1 MAKNWNDG
9 SGWQKGSEAY
19 NYSSGSSKKGSSSS
33 SSSSSNSN
41 RGSSGT
47 TSKNGVTIDVNYSSK
62 GNSSSGGSSGGSNSS
77 RNYNKGYG
85 YTDRE
90 TAYTWL
96 DSNGK
101 ATTTHSNAT
110 NYEDARKEALAKGDL
125 APGEYKLS
133 QAVTYRKGS
142 AGDSRYNSAESA
154 DKNGNKMGSTA
165 IYSSL
170 KPSGTSYANA
180 LSNEIATAN
189 ENNMSSQ
196 KALSDL
202 YNYYNGLDTT
212 EKDYLKGS
220 TNSELVDYLNQIDAG
235 YLKPKNTAE
244 LETNPNGEWLP
255 GASGPPSLPDI
266 VANYKAAEAG
276 YTGNNPYKYVGNA
289 AINTNTGVT
298 NTPMTAYTPTAAVG
312 TSPTLD
318 ALYQQY
324 YKPAELE
331 IPEYEGL
338 TQKDIQ
344 NLYDDLIGNIQ
355 DTQQDYLDTLKSK
368 YNAAV
373 GDQNDAYEAQARA
386 NYLNFLAN
394 QNNAKLSLASSGA
407 KGGLGQT
414 LISNIANNYATNANA
429 AASDNQKAL
438 RDLYNDYQS
447 TYAETANNFQQ
458 TIATAQQNMI
468 GYLQSA
474 AEAQNSYNQWIAQAK
489 RSATVEDRNFALQ
502 KAQAYL
508 DQYNA
513 NRQAAQEMYEYQQNM
528 QFQQDSFAYQKEQD
542 TLDNAYKA
550 AENGDFSK
558 LKALGYNTTNLE
570 KMYQA
575 NLLGATLDNQYKQ
588 AQINSLLS
596 PKVSGSGNRSKTKR
610 TKKTKSDNNNTSS
623 QSSSAIVKAKTQ
635 PLSNTTPNYVT
646 DILGN
651 KTNAQQA
658 EANKMLN
665 NASSR
670 FSNTESGKNAFKNYV
685 DRMVEQGKFTKK
697 NFETWQNSL

>member
-19 NYSSGSSKKGSSSS
+19 NYSSGSSKKGS

-62 GNSSSGGSSGGSNSS
+62 GNSSSGGSSGNKPTV
-77 RNYNKGYG
+77 NYNSGNG
-85 YTDRE
+85 YTNRE
-90 TAYTWL
+90 TAYTWN
-96 DSNGK
+96 DNGVNK
-101 ATTTHSNAT
+101 TTYSNAT
-110 NYEDARKEALAKGDL
+110 RYEDALKEAVANGTLSQGA
-125 APGEYKLS
+125 KLS
-133 QAVTYRKGS
+133 SAVTYRKGS

-180 LSNEIATAN
+180 LSNEMAAAN

-244 LETNPNGEWLP
+244 LETNPNGERLP

-276 YTGNNPYKYVGNA
+276 YTGNNPYEYVGNA

-298 NTPMTAYTPTAAVG
+298 STPMTAYTPTAAVG

-324 YKPAELE
+324 YKPTELE

-373 GDQNDAYEAQARA
+373 SDQNDSYEAQARA

-458 TIATAQQNMI
+458 TLSTVQQNMV

-474 AEAQNSYNQWIAQAK
+474 AEAQNSYNQWVAQAK

-513 NRQAAQEMYEYQQNM
+513 NRTAAEQAYEFAQQM
-528 QFQQDSFAYQKEQD
+528 QYQQDSFAYQKEQD

-596 PKVSGSGNRSKTKR
+596 PKVSGSGSRNK
-610 TKKTKSDNNNTSS
+610 TKKTKSGGSDNGGNTETAGPQPYSGIPKNLVSIGTGNNTP
-623 QSSSAIVKAKTQ
+623 QKTVNEMLDKADK
-635 PLSNTTPNYVT
+635 
-646 DILGN
+646 
-651 KTNAQQA
+651 AF
-658 EANKMLN
+658 E
-665 NASSR
+665 
-670 FSNTESGKNAFKNYV
+670 TEDGFNHYV
-685 DRMVEQGKFTKK
+685 DQMVKQGKFTRVQADAWYRQRK
-697 NFETWQNSL
+697 

>member
-19 NYSSGSSKKGSSSS
+19 NYSSGSSKKGSS
-33 SSSSSNSN
+33 
-41 RGSSGT
+41 GT

-62 GNSSSGGSSGGSNSS
+62 GNSSSGGSSGNKPTV
-77 RNYNKGYG
+77 NYNSGNG
-85 YTDRE
+85 YTNRE
-90 TAYTWL
+90 TAYTWN
-96 DSNGK
+96 DNGVNK
-101 ATTTHSNAT
+101 TTYSNAT
-110 NYEDARKEALAKGDL
+110 RYEDALKEAVANGTLSQGA
-125 APGEYKLS
+125 KLS
-133 QAVTYRKGS
+133 SAVTYSKGS

-165 IYSSL
+165 IYTSL

-180 LSNEIATAN
+180 LSNEMATAN

-196 KALSDL
+196 KALRDL

-289 AINTNTGVT
+289 SINTNTGVT
-298 NTPMTAYTPTAAVG
+298 STPMTAYTPTAVVG

-344 NLYDDLIGNIQ
+344 NLYDDLVGNIQ
-355 DTQQDYLDTLKSK
+355 DKQQDYLDTLKSK

-458 TIATAQQNMI
+458 TLSTVQQNMI

-474 AEAQNSYNQWIAQAK
+474 AEAQNSYNQWVAQAK

-513 NRQAAQEMYEYQQNM
+513 NRTAAEQAYEFAQQM
-528 QFQQDSFAYQKEQD
+528 QYQQDSFAYQKEQD

-658 EANKMLN
+658 EANKLLN

>member
-19 NYSSGSSKKGSSSS
+19 NYSSGSRKKGSSSS

-85 YTDRE
+85 YTNRE
-90 TAYTWL
+90 TAYTWN
-96 DSNGK
+96 DNGVNK
-101 ATTTHSNAT
+101 TTYSNAT
-110 NYEDARKEALAKGDL
+110 RYEDALKEAIANGTLSQGA
-125 APGEYKLS
+125 KLS
-133 QAVTYRKGS
+133 SAVTYRKGS
-142 AGDSRYNSAESA
+142 AGDSHYNSAESA

-170 KPSGTSYANA
+170 KPSGTSYANS
-180 LSNEIATAN
+180 LSNEIAAAN

-244 LETNPNGEWLP
+244 LETNPNGERLP
-255 GASGPPSLPDI
+255 GASGAPSLPDI
-266 VANYKAAEAG
+266 VASYKAAEAG
-276 YTGNNPYKYVGNA
+276 NTALSPYQTVGNA
-289 AINTNTGVT
+289 TMNTNTGVT
-298 NTPMTAYTPTAAVG
+298 GTPTMGYSPATSVG
-312 TSPTLD
+312 TAPTLD

-324 YKPAELE
+324 YQPTELE
-331 IPEYEGL
+331 IPEYTGL

-344 NLYDDLIGNIQ
+344 SLYDDLIGNIQ
-355 DTQQDYLDTLKSK
+355 DIQQGYLDTLKNK

-373 GDQNDAYEAQARA
+373 SDQNNAYEAQARA

-458 TIATAQQNMI
+458 ILSTVQQNMI

-474 AEAQNSYNQWIAQAK
+474 AEAQNSYNQWVAQAK

-513 NRQAAQEMYEYQQNM
+513 NRTAAEQAYEFAQQM
-528 QFQQDSFAYQKEQD
+528 QYQQDSFAYQKEQD

-596 PKVSGSGNRSKTKR
+596 PKVSGSGSRSKTKKQR
-610 TKKTKSDNNNTSS
+610 KQS
-623 QSSSAIVKAKTQ
+623 QIITTQ
-635 PLSNTTPNYVT
+635 AVNQ
-646 DILGN
+646 
-651 KTNAQQA
+651 AQLLLRQKH
-658 EANKMLN
+658 NH
-665 NASSR
+665 
-670 FSNTESGKNAFKNYV
+670 
-685 DRMVEQGKFTKK
+685 
-697 NFETWQNSL
+697 

>member
-47 TSKNGVTIDVNYSSK
+47 TSKNGVTIS
-62 GNSSSGGSSGGSNSS
+62 SSSGGGSSSGT
-77 RNYNKGYG
+77 NYNRGNG
-85 YTDRE
+85 YTNRE
-90 TAYTWL
+90 TAYTWN
-96 DSNGK
+96 DNGVNK
-101 ATTTHSNAT
+101 TTYSNAT
-110 NYEDARKEALAKGDL
+110 RYEDALKEAVANGTLSQGA
-125 APGEYKLS
+125 KLS
-133 QAVTYRKGS
+133 SAVTYGKGS

-165 IYSSL
+165 VYSSL

-180 LSNEIATAN
+180 LSNEMATAN

-196 KALSDL
+196 KALRDL

-244 LETNPNGEWLP
+244 LETNPNGERLP

-266 VANYKAAEAG
+266 VASYKAAEAG

-298 NTPMTAYTPTAAVG
+298 STPMTAYTPTAAVG

-324 YKPAELE
+324 YKPTELE

-458 TIATAQQNMI
+458 TLSTVQQNMI

-474 AEAQNSYNQWIAQAK
+474 AEAQNSYNQWVAQAK

-513 NRQAAQEMYEYQQNM
+513 NRTAAEQAYEFAQQM
-528 QFQQDSFAYQKEQD
+528 QYQQDSFAYQKEQD

-610 TKKTKSDNNNTSS
+610 TKKTKSDTESYTEIIGPQPYSGMPKNLVSVGTGNNTP
-623 QSSSAIVKAKTQ
+623 QKTVNEMLDKADKAFE
-635 PLSNTTPNYVT
+635 T
-646 DILGN
+646 DAGFN
-651 KTNAQQA
+651 H
-658 EANKMLN
+658 
-665 NASSR
+665 
-670 FSNTESGKNAFKNYV
+670 YV
-685 DRMVEQGKFTKK
+685 DQMVKQGKFTRVQADAWERQRK
-697 NFETWQNSL
+697 

>member
-244 LETNPNGEWLP
+244 LETNLNGERLP

-276 YTGNNPYKYVGNA
+276 YTGNNPYEYVGNA

-298 NTPMTAYTPTAAVG
+298 STPMTAYTPTAAVG

-355 DTQQDYLDTLKSK
+355 DTQQDYLDTLKNK

-373 GDQNDAYEAQARA
+373 SDQNNAYEAQARA

-458 TIATAQQNMI
+458 TLSTVQQNMI

-474 AEAQNSYNQWIAQAK
+474 AEAQNSYNQWVAQAK

-513 NRQAAQEMYEYQQNM
+513 NRTAAEQAYEFAQQM
-528 QFQQDSFAYQKEQD
+528 QYQQDSFAYQKEQD

-596 PKVSGSGNRSKTKR
+596 PKVSGSRNRSKKTSGDNDDGGYTPPTK
-610 TKKTKSDNNNTSS
+610 TAGPQPYSGMPKNLVSVGTGNNTPQKSVN
-623 QSSSAIVKAKTQ
+623 QMLDNAAERFE
-635 PLSNTTPNYVT
+635 T
-646 DILGN
+646 DEGFN
-651 KTNAQQA
+651 
-658 EANKMLN
+658 
-665 NASSR
+665 R
-670 FSNTESGKNAFKNYV
+670 YV
-685 DRMVEQGKFTKK
+685 DYMISKGAFTRVQADAWNRQRK
-697 NFETWQNSL
+697 

>member
-19 NYSSGSSKKGSSSS
+19 NYSSGSSKKGSS
-33 SSSSSNSN
+33 
-41 RGSSGT
+41 GT

-62 GNSSSGGSSGGSNSS
+62 GNSSSGGSSGNKPTV
-77 RNYNKGYG
+77 NYNSGNG
-85 YTDRE
+85 YTNRE
-90 TAYTWL
+90 TAYTWN
-96 DSNGK
+96 DNGVNK
-101 ATTTHSNAT
+101 TTYSNAT
-110 NYEDARKEALAKGDL
+110 RYEDALKEAVANGTLSQGA
-125 APGEYKLS
+125 KLS
-133 QAVTYRKGS
+133 SAVTYSKGS

-180 LSNEIATAN
+180 LSNEMATAN

-212 EKDYLKGS
+212 EKDYLKDS
-220 TNSELVDYLNQIDAG
+220 TNSELVNYLNQIDAG

-244 LETNPNGEWLP
+244 IETNPNGEWLP

-266 VANYKAAEAG
+266 VASYKAAEAG

-298 NTPMTAYTPTAAVG
+298 STPMTAYTPTAAVG

-458 TIATAQQNMI
+458 TLSTVQQNMI

-474 AEAQNSYNQWIAQAK
+474 AEAQNSYNQWVAQAK

-513 NRQAAQEMYEYQQNM
+513 NRTAAEQAYEFAQQM
-528 QFQQDSFAYQKEQD
+528 QYQQDSFAYQKEQD

-550 AENGDFSK
+550 AESGDFSK

-596 PKVSGSGNRSKTKR
+596 PKVSGSGNRSKK
-610 TKKTKSDNNNTSS
+610 TSS
-623 QSSSAIVKAKTQ
+623 GKSGNDEYYNGGSKYSAEQAKKIVNSAVQPAK
-635 PLSNTTPNYVT
+635 NITPNSSQLEYLNST
-646 DILGN
+646 SP
-651 KTNAQQA
+651 QQA

>member
-47 TSKNGVTIDVNYSSK
+47 TSKNGVTIS
-62 GNSSSGGSSGGSNSS
+62 SSSGGGSSSGT
-77 RNYNKGYG
+77 NYNRGNG
-85 YTDRE
+85 YTNRE
-90 TAYTWL
+90 TAYTWN
-96 DSNGK
+96 DNGVNK
-101 ATTTHSNAT
+101 TTYSNAT
-110 NYEDARKEALAKGDL
+110 RYEDALKEAVANGTLSQGA
-125 APGEYKLS
+125 KLS
-133 QAVTYRKGS
+133 SAVTYGKGS

-180 LSNEIATAN
+180 LSNEMAAAN

-202 YNYYNGLDTT
+202 YNYYNGLGTAD
-212 EKDYLKGS
+212 KDYLKGS

-244 LETNPNGEWLP
+244 LETNPNGERLP

-289 AINTNTGVT
+289 SINTNTGVT
-298 NTPMTAYTPTAAVG
+298 STPMTAYTPTAVVG

-355 DTQQDYLDTLKSK
+355 DTQQDYLDTLKNK

-386 NYLNFLAN
+386 NYLNFLAS

-438 RDLYNDYQS
+438 RDLYNDYRS

-458 TIATAQQNMI
+458 TLSTVQQNMI

-474 AEAQNSYNQWIAQAK
+474 AEAQNSYNQWVAQAK

-513 NRQAAQEMYEYQQNM
+513 NRTAAEQAYEFAQQM
-528 QFQQDSFAYQKEQD
+528 QYQQDSFAYQKDQD

-596 PKVSGSGNRSKTKR
+596 PKVSGSRNRSKKTSGDNDDGYTPPTK
-610 TKKTKSDNNNTSS
+610 TAGPQPYSGMPKNLVSVGTGNNTP
-623 QSSSAIVKAKTQ
+623 QKTVNEMLDKADK
-635 PLSNTTPNYVT
+635 
-646 DILGN
+646 
-651 KTNAQQA
+651 AF
-658 EANKMLN
+658 E
-665 NASSR
+665 
-670 FSNTESGKNAFKNYV
+670 TENGFNHYV
-685 DRMVEQGKFTKK
+685 DQMVKQGKFTRVQADAWYRQRK
-697 NFETWQNSL
+697 

>member
-47 TSKNGVTIDVNYSSK
+47 TSKNGVTIS
-62 GNSSSGGSSGGSNSS
+62 SSSGGGSSSGT
-77 RNYNKGYG
+77 NYNRGNG
-85 YTDRE
+85 YTNRE
-90 TAYTWL
+90 TAYTWN
-96 DSNGK
+96 DNGVNK
-101 ATTTHSNAT
+101 TTYSNAT
-110 NYEDARKEALAKGDL
+110 RYEDALKEAVANGTLSQGA
-125 APGEYKLS
+125 KLS
-133 QAVTYRKGS
+133 SAVTYRKGS

-180 LSNEIATAN
+180 LSNEMAAAN

-244 LETNPNGEWLP
+244 LETNPNGERLP

-266 VANYKAAEAG
+266 VASYKAAEAG

-298 NTPMTAYTPTAAVG
+298 STPMTAYTPTVAVG

-324 YKPAELE
+324 YKPTELE

-344 NLYDDLIGNIQ
+344 NLYDDLIGNMR
-355 DTQQDYLDTLKSK
+355 DTQQDYLDTLKNK

-373 GDQNDAYEAQARA
+373 SDQNNAYEAQARA

-458 TIATAQQNMI
+458 TLSTVQQNMI

-550 AENGDFSK
+550 AESGDFSK

-596 PKVSGSGNRSKTKR
+596 PKVSGSGNRSK

>member
-9 SGWQKGSEAY
+9 SGWQKGTEA
-19 NYSSGSSKKGSSSS
+19 NSYSSNRGSSSS
-33 SSSSSNSN
+33 SK
-41 RGSSGT
+41 GSSGNKTITNTYNGKT
-47 TSKNGVTIDVNYSSK
+47 TSYVVD
-62 GNSSSGGSSGGSNSS
+62 SSGKKVSGSTSTSTSSGSSGNKPTV
-77 RNYNKGYG
+77 NYNSGNG
-85 YTDRE
+85 YTNRE
-90 TAYTWL
+90 TAYTWN
-96 DSNGK
+96 DNGVNK
-101 ATTTHSNAT
+101 TTYSNAT
-110 NYEDARKEALAKGDL
+110 RYEDALKEAVANGTLSQGA
-125 APGEYKLS
+125 KLS
-133 QAVTYRKGS
+133 SAVTYSKGS

-180 LSNEIATAN
+180 LSNEMAAAN

-202 YNYYNGLDTT
+202 YNYYNGLGTAD
-212 EKDYLKGS
+212 KDYLKGS

-235 YLKPKNTAE
+235 YLKPKNIAE

-266 VANYKAAEAG
+266 VASYKAAEAG

-298 NTPMTAYTPTAAVG
+298 STPMTAYTPTAAVG

-324 YKPAELE
+324 YKPTELE

-355 DTQQDYLDTLKSK
+355 DTQQGYLDTLKNK

-373 GDQNDAYEAQARA
+373 SDQNNAYEAQARA

-458 TIATAQQNMI
+458 TLSTVQQNMI

-474 AEAQNSYNQWIAQAK
+474 AEAQNSYNQWVAQAK

-513 NRQAAQEMYEYQQNM
+513 NRTAAEQAYEFAQQM
-528 QFQQDSFAYQKEQD
+528 QYQQDSFAYQKEQD

-596 PKVSGSGNRSKTKR
+596 PKVSGSGNRSKTKK
-610 TKKTKSDNNNTSS
+610 TKKTKLDNNNTSS

-658 EANKMLN
+658 KANKMLN

-685 DRMVEQGKFTKK
+685 DRMVEQGKFTQK

>member
-47 TSKNGVTIDVNYSSK
+47 TSKNGVTIS
-62 GNSSSGGSSGGSNSS
+62 SSSGGGSSSGT
-77 RNYNKGYG
+77 NYNRGNG
-85 YTDRE
+85 YTNRE
-90 TAYTWL
+90 TAYTWN
-96 DSNGK
+96 DNGVNK
-101 ATTTHSNAT
+101 TTYSNAT
-110 NYEDARKEALAKGDL
+110 RYEDALKEAVANGTLSQGA
-125 APGEYKLS
+125 KLS
-133 QAVTYRKGS
+133 SAVTYGKGS

-180 LSNEIATAN
+180 LSNEMATAN

-202 YNYYNGLDTT
+202 YNYYNGLGTAD
-212 EKDYLKGS
+212 KDYLKGS

-244 LETNPNGEWLP
+244 LETNPNGERLP

-266 VANYKAAEAG
+266 VASYKAAEAG

-298 NTPMTAYTPTAAVG
+298 NTPMTAYTPTG

-355 DTQQDYLDTLKSK
+355 DTQQGYLDTLKNK

-373 GDQNDAYEAQARA
+373 SDQNNAYEAQARA

-458 TIATAQQNMI
+458 TLSTVQQNMV

-474 AEAQNSYNQWIAQAK
+474 AEAQNSYNQWVAQAK

-513 NRQAAQEMYEYQQNM
+513 NRTAAEQAYEFAQQM
-528 QFQQDSFAYQKEQD
+528 QYQQDSFAYQKEQD

-610 TKKTKSDNNNTSS
+610 TKKTKSDTESYNNDKTEIIGPQPYSGMPKNLVSVGTGNNTP
-623 QSSSAIVKAKTQ
+623 QKTVNEMLDKADK
-635 PLSNTTPNYVT
+635 
-646 DILGN
+646 
-651 KTNAQQA
+651 AF
-658 EANKMLN
+658 E
-665 NASSR
+665 
-670 FSNTESGKNAFKNYV
+670 TENGFNHYV
-685 DRMVEQGKFTKK
+685 DQMVKQGKFTRVQADAWYRQRK
-697 NFETWQNSL
+697 

>member
-19 NYSSGSSKKGSSSS
+19 NYSSGSSKKGSS
-33 SSSSSNSN
+33 
-41 RGSSGT
+41 GT
-47 TSKNGVTIDVNYSSK
+47 TSKNGVTIS
-62 GNSSSGGSSGGSNSS
+62 SSSGGGSSSGT
-77 RNYNKGYG
+77 NYNRGNG
-85 YTDRE
+85 YTNRE
-90 TAYTWL
+90 TAYTWN
-96 DSNGK
+96 DNGVNK
-101 ATTTHSNAT
+101 TTYSNAT
-110 NYEDARKEALAKGDL
+110 RYEDALKEAVANGALSQGA
-125 APGEYKLS
+125 KLS
-133 QAVTYRKGS
+133 SAVTYSKGS

-165 IYSSL
+165 IYTSL

-180 LSNEIATAN
+180 LSNEMATAN

-196 KALSDL
+196 KALRDL

-289 AINTNTGVT
+289 SINTNTGVT
-298 NTPMTAYTPTAAVG
+298 STPMTAYTPTAAVG

-344 NLYDDLIGNIQ
+344 NLYDDLVGNIQ
-355 DTQQDYLDTLKSK
+355 DKQQDYLDTLKSK

-458 TIATAQQNMI
+458 TLSTVQQNMI

-474 AEAQNSYNQWIAQAK
+474 AEAQNSYNQWVAQAK

-513 NRQAAQEMYEYQQNM
+513 NRTAAEQAYEFAQQM
-528 QFQQDSFAYQKEQD
+528 QYQQDSFAYQKEQD

-596 PKVSGSGNRSKTKR
+596 PKVSGSGNRSKTKK

-685 DRMVEQGKFTKK
+685 DRMVEQGKFTRK

>member
-62 GNSSSGGSSGGSNSS
+62 GNSSSGGSSGNKPTV
-77 RNYNKGYG
+77 NYNSGNG
-85 YTDRE
+85 YTNRE
-90 TAYTWL
+90 TAYTWN
-96 DSNGK
+96 DNGVNK
-101 ATTTHSNAT
+101 TTYSNAT
-110 NYEDARKEALAKGDL
+110 RYEDALKEAIANGTLSQGA
-125 APGEYKLS
+125 KLS
-133 QAVTYRKGS
+133 SAVTYRKGS

-180 LSNEIATAN
+180 LSNEMAAAN

-244 LETNPNGEWLP
+244 LETNPNGERLP
-255 GASGPPSLPDI
+255 GASGAPSLPDI
-266 VANYKAAEAG
+266 AASYRAAEAG
-276 YTGNNPYKYVGNA
+276 YTGNNPYEYVGNA
-289 AINTNTGVT
+289 TMNTNTGVT
-298 NTPMTAYTPTAAVG
+298 GTPMTAYTPTAAVG

-344 NLYDDLIGNIQ
+344 NLYDDLVGNIQ
-355 DTQQDYLDTLKSK
+355 DTQQGYLDTLKNK

-373 GDQNDAYEAQARA
+373 SDQNNAYEAQARA

-458 TIATAQQNMI
+458 TLSTVQQNMI

-474 AEAQNSYNQWIAQAK
+474 AEAQNSYNQWVAQAK

-513 NRQAAQEMYEYQQNM
+513 NRTAAEQAYEFAQQM
-528 QFQQDSFAYQKEQD
+528 QYQQDSFAYQKEQD

-596 PKVSGSGNRSKTKR
+596 PKVSGSGNRSKTKK

>member
-47 TSKNGVTIDVNYSSK
+47 TSKNGVTIS
-62 GNSSSGGSSGGSNSS
+62 SSSGGGSSSGT
-77 RNYNKGYG
+77 NYNRGNG
-85 YTDRE
+85 YTNRE
-90 TAYTWL
+90 TAYTWN
-96 DSNGK
+96 DNGVNK
-101 ATTTHSNAT
+101 TTYSNAT
-110 NYEDARKEALAKGDL
+110 RYEDALKEAVANGTLSQGA
-125 APGEYKLS
+125 KLS
-133 QAVTYRKGS
+133 SAVTYGKGS

-180 LSNEIATAN
+180 LSNEMATAN

-202 YNYYNGLDTT
+202 YNYYNGLGTAD
-212 EKDYLKGS
+212 KDYLKGS

-244 LETNPNGEWLP
+244 LETNPNGERLP

-266 VANYKAAEAG
+266 VASYKAAEAG

-298 NTPMTAYTPTAAVG
+298 STPMTAYTPTAAVG

-458 TIATAQQNMI
+458 TLSTVQQNMI

-474 AEAQNSYNQWIAQAK
+474 AEAQNSYNQWVAQAK

-513 NRQAAQEMYEYQQNM
+513 NRTAAEQAYEFAQQM
-528 QFQQDSFAYQKEQD
+528 QYQQDSFAYQKEQD

-596 PKVSGSGNRSKTKR
+596 PKVSGSGSRSKTKR
-610 TKKTKSDNNNTSS
+610 TKKTKSDTEPYTEIIGPQPYSGMPKNLVSVGTGNNTP
-623 QSSSAIVKAKTQ
+623 QKTVNEMLDKADKAFE
-635 PLSNTTPNYVT
+635 T
-646 DILGN
+646 DAGFN
-651 KTNAQQA
+651 H
-658 EANKMLN
+658 
-665 NASSR
+665 
-670 FSNTESGKNAFKNYV
+670 YV
-685 DRMVEQGKFTKK
+685 DQMVKQGKFTRVQADAWYRQRK
-697 NFETWQNSL
+697 

>member
-47 TSKNGVTIDVNYSSK
+47 TSKNGVTIS
-62 GNSSSGGSSGGSNSS
+62 SSSGGGSSSGT
-77 RNYNKGYG
+77 NYNRGNG
-85 YTDRE
+85 YTNRE
-90 TAYTWL
+90 TAYTWN
-96 DSNGK
+96 DNGVNK
-101 ATTTHSNAT
+101 TTYSNAT
-110 NYEDARKEALAKGDL
+110 RYEDALKEAVANGTLSQGA
-125 APGEYKLS
+125 KLS
-133 QAVTYRKGS
+133 SAVTYRKGA

-180 LSNEIATAN
+180 LSNEMAAAN

-244 LETNPNGEWLP
+244 LETNPNGERLP

-266 VANYKAAEAG
+266 VASYKAAEAG

-298 NTPMTAYTPTAAVG
+298 STPMTAYTPTAAVG

-324 YKPAELE
+324 YKPTELE
-331 IPEYEGL
+331 IPKYEGL

-458 TIATAQQNMI
+458 TLSTVQQNMI

-474 AEAQNSYNQWIAQAK
+474 AEAQNSYNQWVAQAK

-513 NRQAAQEMYEYQQNM
+513 NRTAAEQAYEFAQQM
-528 QFQQDSFAYQKEQD
+528 QYQQDSFAYQKEQD

>member
-244 LETNPNGEWLP
+244 LETNPNGERLP

-276 YTGNNPYKYVGNA
+276 YTGNNPYEYVGNA

-298 NTPMTAYTPTAAVG
+298 STPMTAYTPTAAVG
-312 TSPTLD
+312 TSPTLE

-324 YKPAELE
+324 YKPTELE

-344 NLYDDLIGNIQ
+344 NLYDDIIGNMR
-355 DTQQDYLDTLKSK
+355 DTQQDYLDTLKNK

-373 GDQNDAYEAQARA
+373 SDQNNAYEAQARA

-596 PKVSGSGNRSKTKR
+596 PKVSGSGNRSKKTSGDNDDGYTPPTK
-610 TKKTKSDNNNTSS
+610 TAGPQPYSGMPKNLVSVGTANNTP
-623 QSSSAIVKAKTQ
+623 QKTVNEMLDKADK
-635 PLSNTTPNYVT
+635 
-646 DILGN
+646 
-651 KTNAQQA
+651 AF
-658 EANKMLN
+658 E
-665 NASSR
+665 
-670 FSNTESGKNAFKNYV
+670 TENGFNHYV
-685 DRMVEQGKFTKK
+685 DQMVKQGKFTRVQADAWYRQRK
-697 NFETWQNSL
+697 

>member
-47 TSKNGVTIDVNYSSK
+47 TSKNGVTIS
-62 GNSSSGGSSGGSNSS
+62 SSSGGGSSSGT
-77 RNYNKGYG
+77 NYNRGNG
-85 YTDRE
+85 YTNRE
-90 TAYTWL
+90 TAYTWN
-96 DSNGK
+96 DNGVNK
-101 ATTTHSNAT
+101 TTYSNAT
-110 NYEDARKEALAKGDL
+110 RYEDAYKEALAKGDL
-125 APGEYKLS
+125 SEGAKLS
-133 QAVTYRKGS
+133 SAVTYRKGS

-180 LSNEIATAN
+180 LSNEMAAAN

-196 KALSDL
+196 KALRDL

-244 LETNPNGEWLP
+244 LETNPNGERLP
-255 GASGPPSLPDI
+255 GASGAPSLPDI
-266 VANYKAAEAG
+266 AASYRAAEAG
-276 YTGNNPYKYVGNA
+276 YTGNNPYQYVGNA
-289 AINTNTGVT
+289 TMNTNTGVT
-298 NTPMTAYTPTAAVG
+298 GTPMTAYTPTAAVG

-344 NLYDDLIGNIQ
+344 NLYDDLVGNIQ
-355 DTQQDYLDTLKSK
+355 DTQQGYLDTLKNK

-373 GDQNDAYEAQARA
+373 SDQNNAYEAQARA

-458 TIATAQQNMI
+458 TLSTVQQNMI

-474 AEAQNSYNQWIAQAK
+474 AEAQNSYNQWVAQAK

-513 NRQAAQEMYEYQQNM
+513 NRTAAEQAYEFAQQM
-528 QFQQDSFAYQKEQD
+528 QYQQDSFAYQKEQD

-596 PKVSGSGNRSKTKR
+596 PKVSGSGSRSKTKR

>member
-47 TSKNGVTIDVNYSSK
+47 TSKNGVTIS
-62 GNSSSGGSSGGSNSS
+62 SSSGGGSSSGT
-77 RNYNKGYG
+77 NYNRGNG
-85 YTDRE
+85 YTNRE
-90 TAYTWL
+90 TAYTWN
-96 DSNGK
+96 DNGVNK
-101 ATTTHSNAT
+101 TTYSNAT
-110 NYEDARKEALAKGDL
+110 RYEDALKEAVANGTLSQGA
-125 APGEYKLS
+125 KLS
-133 QAVTYRKGS
+133 SAVTYRKGS

-180 LSNEIATAN
+180 LSNEMAAAN

-244 LETNPNGEWLP
+244 LETNPNGERLP

-276 YTGNNPYKYVGNA
+276 YTGNNPYEYVGNA

-298 NTPMTAYTPTAAVG
+298 STPMTAYTPTAAVG

-324 YKPAELE
+324 YKPTELE

-344 NLYDDLIGNIQ
+344 NLYDDLIGNMR
-355 DTQQDYLDTLKSK
+355 DTQDDYLSALKNK

-373 GDQNDAYEAQARA
+373 SDQNNAYEAQARA

-550 AENGDFSK
+550 AESGDFSK

-588 AQINSLLS
+588 AQINSLLT
-596 PKVSGSGNRSKTKR
+596 PKVSGSGNRSK

>member
-19 NYSSGSSKKGSSSS
+19 NYSSGSSKKGS

-62 GNSSSGGSSGGSNSS
+62 GNSSSGGSSGNKPTV
-77 RNYNKGYG
+77 NYNSGNG
-85 YTDRE
+85 YTNRE
-90 TAYTWL
+90 TAYTWN
-96 DSNGK
+96 DNGVNK
-101 ATTTHSNAT
+101 TTYSNAT
-110 NYEDARKEALAKGDL
+110 RYEDALKEAVANGTLSQGA
-125 APGEYKLS
+125 KLS
-133 QAVTYRKGS
+133 SAVTYRKGS

-180 LSNEIATAN
+180 LSNEMAAAN

-244 LETNPNGEWLP
+244 LETNPNGERLP

-266 VANYKAAEAG
+266 VASYKAAEAG

-298 NTPMTAYTPTAAVG
+298 STPMTAYTPTAAVG

-458 TIATAQQNMI
+458 TLSTVQQNMV

-474 AEAQNSYNQWIAQAK
+474 AEAQNSYNQWVAQAK

-513 NRQAAQEMYEYQQNM
+513 NRTAAEQAYEFAQQM
-528 QFQQDSFAYQKEQD
+528 QYQQDSFAYQKEQD

-610 TKKTKSDNNNTSS
+610 TKKTKSDTDNTSS

>member
-47 TSKNGVTIDVNYSSK
+47 TSKNGVTIS
-62 GNSSSGGSSGGSNSS
+62 SSSGGGSSSGT
-77 RNYNKGYG
+77 NYNRGNG
-85 YTDRE
+85 YTNRE
-90 TAYTWL
+90 TAYTWN
-96 DSNGK
+96 DNGVNK
-101 ATTTHSNAT
+101 TTYSNAT
-110 NYEDARKEALAKGDL
+110 RYEDALKEAVANGTLSQGA
-125 APGEYKLS
+125 KLS
-133 QAVTYRKGS
+133 SAVTYGKGS

-180 LSNEIATAN
+180 LSNEMATAN

-202 YNYYNGLDTT
+202 YNYYNGLGTAD
-212 EKDYLKGS
+212 KDYLKGS

-244 LETNPNGEWLP
+244 LETNPNGERLP

-266 VANYKAAEAG
+266 VASYKAAEAG

-298 NTPMTAYTPTAAVG
+298 STPMTAYTPTAAVG

-324 YKPAELE
+324 YKPTELE

-458 TIATAQQNMI
+458 TLSTVQQNMI

-474 AEAQNSYNQWIAQAK
+474 AEAQNSYNQWVAQAK

-513 NRQAAQEMYEYQQNM
+513 NRTAAEQAYEFAQQM
-528 QFQQDSFAYQKEQD
+528 QYQQDSFAYQKEQD

-596 PKVSGSGNRSKTKR
+596 PKVSGSRSRSGNTSGDNDDGYTPPTKTAGPQPYSGMPKNLVSVG
-610 TKKTKSDNNNTSS
+610 TGNNTP
-623 QSSSAIVKAKTQ
+623 QKTVNEMLDKADK
-635 PLSNTTPNYVT
+635 
-646 DILGN
+646 
-651 KTNAQQA
+651 AF
-658 EANKMLN
+658 E
-665 NASSR
+665 
-670 FSNTESGKNAFKNYV
+670 TENGFNHYV
-685 DRMVEQGKFTKK
+685 DQMVKQGKFTRVQADAWYRQRK
-697 NFETWQNSL
+697 

>member
-33 SSSSSNSN
+33 SSSSSNSD

-47 TSKNGVTIDVNYSSK
+47 TSKNGVTIS
-62 GNSSSGGSSGGSNSS
+62 SSSGGGSSSGT
-77 RNYNKGYG
+77 NYNRGNG
-85 YTDRE
+85 YTNRE
-90 TAYTWL
+90 TAYTWN
-96 DSNGK
+96 DNGVNK
-101 ATTTHSNAT
+101 TTYSNAT
-110 NYEDARKEALAKGDL
+110 RYEDAYKEALAKGDL
-125 APGEYKLS
+125 SEGAKLS
-133 QAVTYRKGS
+133 SAVTYRKGS

-180 LSNEIATAN
+180 LSNEMAAAN

-202 YNYYNGLDTT
+202 YSYYNGLDTT

-276 YTGNNPYKYVGNA
+276 YTGNNPYEYVGNA
-289 AINTNTGVT
+289 AINTNTGIT
-298 NTPMTAYTPTAAVG
+298 STPMTAYTPTAAVG

-324 YKPAELE
+324 YKPTELE

-355 DTQQDYLDTLKSK
+355 NTQQDYLDTLKSK

-458 TIATAQQNMI
+458 TLSTVQQNMV

-474 AEAQNSYNQWIAQAK
+474 AEAQNSYNQWVAQAK

-513 NRQAAQEMYEYQQNM
+513 NRTAAEQAYEFAQQM
-528 QFQQDSFAYQKEQD
+528 QYQQDSFAYQKEQD

-596 PKVSGSGNRSKTKR
+596 PKVSGSGNRSKK
-610 TKKTKSDNNNTSS
+610 TSS
-623 QSSSAIVKAKTQ
+623 GNDEYYNGGSKYSAEQAKKIVNSAVQPAK
-635 PLSNTTPNYVT
+635 NITPNSSQLEYLNST
-646 DILGN
+646 SP
-651 KTNAQQA
+651 QQA
-658 EANKMLN
+658 EANKLLN

>member
-47 TSKNGVTIDVNYSSK
+47 TSKNGVTIS
-62 GNSSSGGSSGGSNSS
+62 SSSGGGSSSGT
-77 RNYNKGYG
+77 NYNRGNG
-85 YTDRE
+85 YTNRE
-90 TAYTWL
+90 TAYTWN
-96 DSNGK
+96 DNGVNK
-101 ATTTHSNAT
+101 TTYSNAT
-110 NYEDARKEALAKGDL
+110 RYEDALKEAVANGTLSQGA
-125 APGEYKLS
+125 KLS
-133 QAVTYRKGS
+133 SAVTYGKGS

-180 LSNEIATAN
+180 LSNEMATAN

-202 YNYYNGLDTT
+202 YNYYNGLGTAD
-212 EKDYLKGS
+212 KDYLKGS

-244 LETNPNGEWLP
+244 LETNPNGERLP

-266 VANYKAAEAG
+266 VASYKAAEAG

-298 NTPMTAYTPTAAVG
+298 STPMTAYTPTAAVG

-458 TIATAQQNMI
+458 TLSTVQQNMV

-474 AEAQNSYNQWIAQAK
+474 AEAQNSYNQWVAQAK

-513 NRQAAQEMYEYQQNM
+513 NRTAAEQAYEFAQQM
-528 QFQQDSFAYQKEQD
+528 QYQQDSFAYQKEQD

-596 PKVSGSGNRSKTKR
+596 PKVSGSGSRSKTKR
-610 TKKTKSDNNNTSS
+610 TKKTKSDTEPYTEIIGPQPYSGMPKNLVSVGTGNNTP
-623 QSSSAIVKAKTQ
+623 QKTVNEMLDKADKAFE
-635 PLSNTTPNYVT
+635 T
-646 DILGN
+646 DAGFN
-651 KTNAQQA
+651 H
-658 EANKMLN
+658 
-665 NASSR
+665 
-670 FSNTESGKNAFKNYV
+670 YV
-685 DRMVEQGKFTKK
+685 DQMVKQGKFTRVQADAWERQRK
-697 NFETWQNSL
+697 

>member
-19 NYSSGSSKKGSSSS
+19 NYSSGSSKKGS

-62 GNSSSGGSSGGSNSS
+62 GNSSSGGSSGNKPTV
-77 RNYNKGYG
+77 NYNSGNG
-85 YTDRE
+85 YTNRE
-90 TAYTWL
+90 TAYTWN
-96 DSNGK
+96 DNGVNK
-101 ATTTHSNAT
+101 TTYSNAT
-110 NYEDARKEALAKGDL
+110 RYEDALKEAVANGTLSQGA
-125 APGEYKLS
+125 KLS
-133 QAVTYRKGS
+133 SAVTYGKGS

-180 LSNEIATAN
+180 LSNEMAAAN

-196 KALSDL
+196 KALRDL

-298 NTPMTAYTPTAAVG
+298 STPMTAYTPTAAVG

-331 IPEYEGL
+331 IPKYEGL

-355 DTQQDYLDTLKSK
+355 DTQQDYLDTLKNK

-373 GDQNDAYEAQARA
+373 SDQNDSYEAQARA

-429 AASDNQKAL
+429 AASDNQKVL

-458 TIATAQQNMI
+458 TLSTVQQNMI

-474 AEAQNSYNQWIAQAK
+474 AEAQNSYNQWVAQAK

-513 NRQAAQEMYEYQQNM
+513 NRTAAEQAYEFAQQM
-528 QFQQDSFAYQKEQD
+528 QYQQDSFAYQKEQD

-596 PKVSGSGNRSKTKR
+596 PKVSGSRNRSKKTSGDNDDGGYTPPTK
-610 TKKTKSDNNNTSS
+610 TAGPQPYSGMPKNLVSVGTGNNTP
-623 QSSSAIVKAKTQ
+623 QKTVNEMLDKADK
-635 PLSNTTPNYVT
+635 
-646 DILGN
+646 
-651 KTNAQQA
+651 AF
-658 EANKMLN
+658 E
-665 NASSR
+665 
-670 FSNTESGKNAFKNYV
+670 TENGFNHYV
-685 DRMVEQGKFTKK
+685 DQMVKQGKFTRVQADAWYRQRK
-697 NFETWQNSL
+697 

>member
-47 TSKNGVTIDVNYSSK
+47 TSKNGVTIS
-62 GNSSSGGSSGGSNSS
+62 SSSGGGSSSGT
-77 RNYNKGYG
+77 NYNRGNG
-85 YTDRE
+85 YTNRE
-90 TAYTWL
+90 TAYTWN
-96 DSNGK
+96 DNGVNK
-101 ATTTHSNAT
+101 TTYSNAT
-110 NYEDARKEALAKGDL
+110 RYEDALKEAVANGTLSQGA
-125 APGEYKLS
+125 KLS
-133 QAVTYRKGS
+133 SAVTYRKGS

-180 LSNEIATAN
+180 LSNEMAAAN

-244 LETNPNGEWLP
+244 LETNPNGERLP

-266 VANYKAAEAG
+266 VANYKAASAG
-276 YTGNNPYKYVGNA
+276 YTGNNPYEYVGNA

-298 NTPMTAYTPTAAVG
+298 STPMTAYTPTAAVG

-344 NLYDDLIGNIQ
+344 NLYDDLVGNIQ
-355 DTQQDYLDTLKSK
+355 DTQQDYLDTLKNK

-373 GDQNDAYEAQARA
+373 SDQNNAYEAQARA

-447 TYAETANNFQQ
+447 TYAETANDFQQ
-458 TIATAQQNMI
+458 TLSTVQQNMI

-474 AEAQNSYNQWIAQAK
+474 AEAQNSYNQWVAQAK

>member
-355 DTQQDYLDTLKSK
+355 DTQQDYLDTLKNK

-373 GDQNDAYEAQARA
+373 SDQNNAYEAQARA

-596 PKVSGSGNRSKTKR
+596 PKVSGSRNRSKKTSGDNDDGYTPPTK
-610 TKKTKSDNNNTSS
+610 TAGPQPYSGMPKNLVSVGTANNTP
-623 QSSSAIVKAKTQ
+623 QKTVNEMLDKADK
-635 PLSNTTPNYVT
+635 
-646 DILGN
+646 
-651 KTNAQQA
+651 AF
-658 EANKMLN
+658 E
-665 NASSR
+665 
-670 FSNTESGKNAFKNYV
+670 TENGFNHYV
-685 DRMVEQGKFTKK
+685 DQMVKQGKFTRVQADAWYRQRK
-697 NFETWQNSL
+697 

>member
-19 NYSSGSSKKGSSSS
+19 NYSSGSSKKDSSSS

-41 RGSSGT
+41 RGSGT
-47 TSKNGVTIDVNYSSK
+47 TSKNGVTIS
-62 GNSSSGGSSGGSNSS
+62 SSSGGGSSSGT
-77 RNYNKGYG
+77 NYNRGNG
-85 YTDRE
+85 YTNRE
-90 TAYTWL
+90 TAYTWN
-96 DSNGK
+96 DNGVNK
-101 ATTTHSNAT
+101 TTYSNAT
-110 NYEDARKEALAKGDL
+110 RYEDAYKEALAKGDL
-125 APGEYKLS
+125 SEGAKLS
-133 QAVTYRKGS
+133 SAVTYRKGS

-180 LSNEIATAN
+180 LSNEMAAAN

-244 LETNPNGEWLP
+244 LETNPNGERLP
-255 GASGPPSLPDI
+255 GASGAPSLPDI
-266 VANYKAAEAG
+266 AASYRAAEAG
-276 YTGNNPYKYVGNA
+276 YTGNNPYEYVGNA
-289 AINTNTGVT
+289 TMNTNTGVT
-298 NTPMTAYTPTAAVG
+298 GTPMTAYTPTAAVG

-344 NLYDDLIGNIQ
+344 NLYDDLVGNIQ
-355 DTQQDYLDTLKSK
+355 DTQQGYLDTLKNK

-373 GDQNDAYEAQARA
+373 SDQNNAYEAQARA

-458 TIATAQQNMI
+458 TLSTVQQNMI

-474 AEAQNSYNQWIAQAK
+474 AEAQNSYNQWVAQAK

-513 NRQAAQEMYEYQQNM
+513 NRTAAEQAYEFAQQM
-528 QFQQDSFAYQKEQD
+528 QYQQDSFAYQKEQD

-610 TKKTKSDNNNTSS
+610 TKKTKSDTEPYDNNTSS

>member
-47 TSKNGVTIDVNYSSK
+47 TSKNGVTIS
-62 GNSSSGGSSGGSNSS
+62 SSSGGGSSSGT
-77 RNYNKGYG
+77 NYNRGNG
-85 YTDRE
+85 YTNRE
-90 TAYTWL
+90 TAYTWN
-96 DSNGK
+96 DNGVNK
-101 ATTTHSNAT
+101 TTYSNAT
-110 NYEDARKEALAKGDL
+110 RYEDALKEAVANGTLSQGA
-125 APGEYKLS
+125 KLS
-133 QAVTYRKGS
+133 SAVTYSKGS

-180 LSNEIATAN
+180 LSNEMATAN

-196 KALSDL
+196 KALRDL

-244 LETNPNGEWLP
+244 LETNPNGERLP

-266 VANYKAAEAG
+266 VASYKAAEAG

-289 AINTNTGVT
+289 SINTNTGVT
-298 NTPMTAYTPTAAVG
+298 STPMTAYTPTAAVG

-373 GDQNDAYEAQARA
+373 SDQNDSYEAQARA

-458 TIATAQQNMI
+458 TLSTVQQNMI

-474 AEAQNSYNQWIAQAK
+474 AEAQNSYNQWVAQAK

-513 NRQAAQEMYEYQQNM
+513 NRTAAEQAYEFAQQM
-528 QFQQDSFAYQKEQD
+528 QYQQDSFAYQKEQD

-596 PKVSGSGNRSKTKR
+596 PKVSGSGSRSK
-610 TKKTKSDNNNTSS
+610 TKKTKSDNSDNGGNNTSS

-658 EANKMLN
+658 KANKMLN

-685 DRMVEQGKFTKK
+685 DRMVEQGKFTRK

>member
-355 DTQQDYLDTLKSK
+355 DTQQDYLDTLKNK

-373 GDQNDAYEAQARA
+373 SDQNNAYEAQARA

-458 TIATAQQNMI
+458 TLSTVQQNMI

-474 AEAQNSYNQWIAQAK
+474 AEAQNSYNQWVAQAK

-513 NRQAAQEMYEYQQNM
+513 NRTAAEQAYEFAQQM
-528 QFQQDSFAYQKEQD
+528 QYQQDSFAYQKEQD

-596 PKVSGSGNRSKTKR
+596 PKVSGSRNRSKKTSGDNDDGYTPPTK
-610 TKKTKSDNNNTSS
+610 TAGPQPYSGMPKNLVSVGTANNTP
-623 QSSSAIVKAKTQ
+623 QKTVNEMLDKADK
-635 PLSNTTPNYVT
+635 
-646 DILGN
+646 
-651 KTNAQQA
+651 AF
-658 EANKMLN
+658 E
-665 NASSR
+665 
-670 FSNTESGKNAFKNYV
+670 TENGFNHYV
-685 DRMVEQGKFTKK
+685 DQMVKQGKFTRVQADAWYRQRK
-697 NFETWQNSL
+697 

>member
-47 TSKNGVTIDVNYSSK
+47 TSKNGVTIS
-62 GNSSSGGSSGGSNSS
+62 SSSGGGSSSGT
-77 RNYNKGYG
+77 NYNRGNG
-85 YTDRE
+85 YTNRE
-90 TAYTWL
+90 TAYTWN
-96 DSNGK
+96 DNGVNK
-101 ATTTHSNAT
+101 TTYSNAT
-110 NYEDARKEALAKGDL
+110 RYEDAYKEALAKGDL
-125 APGEYKLS
+125 SEGAKLS
-133 QAVTYRKGS
+133 SAVTYRKGS

-180 LSNEIATAN
+180 LSNEMAAAN

-196 KALSDL
+196 KALRDL

-244 LETNPNGEWLP
+244 LETNPNGERLP
-255 GASGPPSLPDI
+255 GASGAPSLPDI
-266 VANYKAAEAG
+266 AASYRAAEAG
-276 YTGNNPYKYVGNA
+276 YTGNNPYQYVGNA
-289 AINTNTGVT
+289 TMNTNTGVT
-298 NTPMTAYTPTAAVG
+298 GTPMTAYTPTAAVG

-344 NLYDDLIGNIQ
+344 NLYDDLVGNIQ
-355 DTQQDYLDTLKSK
+355 DTQQGYLDTLKNK

-373 GDQNDAYEAQARA
+373 SDQNNAYEAQARA

-458 TIATAQQNMI
+458 TLSTVQQNMI

-474 AEAQNSYNQWIAQAK
+474 AEAQNSYNQWVAQAK

-596 PKVSGSGNRSKTKR
+596 PKVSGSGSRSKTKR

-685 DRMVEQGKFTKK
+685 DRMVEQGKFTRK

>member
-19 NYSSGSSKKGSSSS
+19 NYSSGSNKKGSSSS

-47 TSKNGVTIDVNYSSK
+47 TSKNGVTIS
-62 GNSSSGGSSGGSNSS
+62 SSSGGGSSSGT
-77 RNYNKGYG
+77 NYNRGNG
-85 YTDRE
+85 YTNRE
-90 TAYTWL
+90 TAYTWN
-96 DSNGK
+96 DNGVNK
-101 ATTTHSNAT
+101 TTYSNAT
-110 NYEDARKEALAKGDL
+110 RYEDALKEAVANGTLSQGA
-125 APGEYKLS
+125 KLS
-133 QAVTYRKGS
+133 SAVTYGKGS

-180 LSNEIATAN
+180 LSNEMAAAN

-202 YNYYNGLDTT
+202 YNYYNGLGTAD
-212 EKDYLKGS
+212 KDYLKGS

-244 LETNPNGEWLP
+244 LETNPNGERLP

-266 VANYKAAEAG
+266 VASYKAAEAG

-289 AINTNTGVT
+289 SINTNTGVT
-298 NTPMTAYTPTAAVG
+298 STPMTAYTPTAAVG

-324 YKPAELE
+324 YKPTELE

-458 TIATAQQNMI
+458 TLSTVQQNMI

-474 AEAQNSYNQWIAQAK
+474 AEAQNSYNQWVAQAK

-513 NRQAAQEMYEYQQNM
+513 NRTAAEQAYEFAQQM
-528 QFQQDSFAYQKEQD
+528 QYQQDSFAYQKEQD

-610 TKKTKSDNNNTSS
+610 TKSDTEPYINDTSS

-685 DRMVEQGKFTKK
+685 DRMVEQGKFTRK

>member
-19 NYSSGSSKKGSSSS
+19 NYSSGSNKKGSSSS
-33 SSSSSNSN
+33 SSSSSNSD

-62 GNSSSGGSSGGSNSS
+62 GNSSSGGSAGGGSSS
-77 RNYNKGYG
+77 GTNYNRGNG
-85 YTDRE
+85 YTNRE
-90 TAYTWL
+90 TAYTWN
-96 DSNGK
+96 DNGVNK
-101 ATTTHSNAT
+101 TTYSNAT
-110 NYEDARKEALAKGDL
+110 RYEDALKEAVANGTLSQGA
-125 APGEYKLS
+125 KLS
-133 QAVTYRKGS
+133 SAVTYGKGS

-180 LSNEIATAN
+180 LSNEMAAAR

-202 YNYYNGLDTT
+202 YNYYNSLGTAD
-212 EKDYLKGS
+212 KDYLKGS

-276 YTGNNPYKYVGNA
+276 YTGNNPYEYVGNA

-298 NTPMTAYTPTAAVG
+298 STPMTAYTPTAAVG

-324 YKPAELE
+324 YKPTELE

-458 TIATAQQNMI
+458 TLSTVQQNMV

-474 AEAQNSYNQWIAQAK
+474 AEAQNSYNQWVAQAK

-513 NRQAAQEMYEYQQNM
+513 NRTAAEQAYEFAQQM
-528 QFQQDSFAYQKEQD
+528 QYQQDSFAYQKEQD

-596 PKVSGSGNRSKTKR
+596 PKVSGSGSRKK
-610 TKKTKSDNNNTSS
+610 TKKTKSSGSDNGGNTETAGPQPYSGIPKNLVSVGTANNTP
-623 QSSSAIVKAKTQ
+623 QKTVNEMLDKADK
-635 PLSNTTPNYVT
+635 
-646 DILGN
+646 
-651 KTNAQQA
+651 AF
-658 EANKMLN
+658 E
-665 NASSR
+665 
-670 FSNTESGKNAFKNYV
+670 TEDGFNHYV
-685 DRMVEQGKFTKK
+685 DQMVKQGKFTRVQADAWYRQRK
-697 NFETWQNSL
+697 